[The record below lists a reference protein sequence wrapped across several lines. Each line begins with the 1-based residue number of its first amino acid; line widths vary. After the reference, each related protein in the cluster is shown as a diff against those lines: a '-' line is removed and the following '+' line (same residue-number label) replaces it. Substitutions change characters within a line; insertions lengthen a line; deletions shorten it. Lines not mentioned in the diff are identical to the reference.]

1 MYCLSNQP
9 SPFPQ
14 AARGLAV
21 HDQWTGIKDVF
32 AKWARVFSIA
42 SPLHQI
48 HTRDPCHTLQMQSL
62 RVPLARKKE
71 KNQGRKENSKDDLI
85 ATNISRDVHIIHLNV
100 YN

>member
-42 SPLHQI
+42 SPLH
-48 HTRDPCHTLQMQSL
+48 
-62 RVPLARKKE
+62 
-71 KNQGRKENSKDDLI
+71 
-85 ATNISRDVHIIHLNV
+85 
-100 YN
+100 